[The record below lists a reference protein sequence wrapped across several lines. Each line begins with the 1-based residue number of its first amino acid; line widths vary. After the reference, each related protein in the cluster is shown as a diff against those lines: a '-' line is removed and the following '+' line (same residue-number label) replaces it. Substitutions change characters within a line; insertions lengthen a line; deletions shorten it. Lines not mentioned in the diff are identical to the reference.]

1 MRSGHRG
8 LGPETGVSRSSS
20 MGAPFGLVNLLG
32 PRQRLI
38 IKPKQSVGEDLRGRE
53 YVLGIEA
60 EGHQCR
66 VARLTWESVSN
77 LRDAFQ
83 SGVFVKTLSCERN
96 DFAGRV
102 S

>member
-8 LGPETGVSRSSS
+8 LGPEIGEFVLSN
-20 MGAPFGLVNLLG
+20 MGAPFGLVNPLG

-96 DFAGRV
+96 DFAGCV

>member
-8 LGPETGVSRSSS
+8 LGPEIGVSRSSS
-20 MGAPFGLVNLLG
+20 MGAPFGLVNPLG

-38 IKPKQSVGEDLRGRE
+38 IKPKQLVGESLRGLE

-66 VARLTWESVSN
+66 VARLTWESVSS
-77 LRDAFQ
+77 LRVAVQ
-83 SGVFVKTLSCERN
+83 RGVLVKTLSCDRK